1 VILSN
6 IEVLKDR
13 PSMRNMNATATPD
26 IRITGSEIITMNDSG
41 EVVSGGVIEIRDGI
55 ISRVGKKV
63 PKEIS
68 DEKINTIDGS
78 NHIALPGFINTHTH
92 VAMTSLRGYADD
104 LSLMP
109 WLQEKI
115 WPMELKMTP
124 EDRYWASMLG
134 VLDMIRSGTTCLVDM
149 SRDSEQVAKA
159 CETIGVRALLSEG
172 LLGTETDNPEIKLAE
187 SIDLA
192 QKWNKNEDNLIHFWM
207 GPHALYTCPQDYL
220 KKIISIAEE
229 LSIGIH
235 IHLSE
240 TEAEVLECKQNFSG
254 KSPVEVLYDL
264 GLFDHPTIAAHC
276 VHLSKK
282 DMGILADHNVTAVHN
297 PSSNMKLGS
306 GFMDLPQLLKQGINV
321 TLGTDSAVSNNMLS
335 ILNEMRM
342 AALIHKGIT
351 HDASVIPALEVLKM
365 ATRNGARA
373 IGLESS
379 LGQIKKGFFADI
391 ILIRKNQLH
400 TTPDTNS
407 ISHLVYSHR
416 TEDVQ
421 TVIIH
426 GKIVLHKGKFVDQ
439 DMREVIAQTNQF
451 ISRISN

>member
-1 VILSN
+1 MKI
-6 IEVLKDR
+6 
-13 PSMRNMNATATPD
+13 MNVTATPD
-26 IRITGSEIITMNDSG
+26 IRIVGSEIITMNDGG
-41 EVVSGGVIEIRDGI
+41 EVISGGVIDIRDGI
-55 ISRVGKKV
+55 ISRVGKNIPEKS
-63 PKEIS
+63 P

-78 NHIALPGFINTHTH
+78 NHIALPGLINTHTH

-104 LSLMP
+104 LSLMS

-115 WPMELKMTP
+115 WPMESKMTL

-159 CETIGVRALLSEG
+159 CEAIGVRAMLSEG
-172 LLGTETDNPEIKLAE
+172 LLETETDDPEKKLAK

-192 QKWNKNEDNLIHFWM
+192 QKWNKSEDSLIHFWM
-207 GPHALYTCPQDYL
+207 GSHALYTCPPDYL
-220 KKIISIAEE
+220 KKIISIAGE

-240 TEAEVLECKQNFSG
+240 TEDEVLECKQNYSG
-254 KSPVEVLYDL
+254 KTPVEVLYDL

-282 DMGILADHNVTAVHN
+282 DMRILAEHNVTAAHN

-306 GFMDLPQLLKQGINV
+306 GFMDLPQLLEQGINV

-351 HDASVIPALEVLKM
+351 HDASVISALDVLKM
-365 ATRNGARA
+365 ATRNGAQA
-373 IGLESS
+373 IGLESR
-379 LGQIKKGFFADI
+379 LGQIKKGFLADI
-391 ILIRKNQLH
+391 ILLRKDQLH

-426 GKIVLHKGKFVDQ
+426 GKIILHKSKFVDQ
-439 DMREVIAQTNQF
+439 DIKEVIAQTNQF
-451 ISRISN
+451 ISRISNQKQR

>member
-1 VILSN
+1 MCQ
-6 IEVLKDR
+6 KDQ
-13 PSMRNMNATATPD
+13 PSMRNLNVTEIPD
-26 IRITGSEIITMNDSG
+26 IRIAGSEIITMNDGG
-41 EVVSGGVIEIRDGI
+41 EVISRGVIDIRDGI
-55 ISRVGKKV
+55 ISRVEKNLPAGK
-63 PKEIS
+63 S
-68 DEKINTIDGS
+68 EKNTYTIDGS

-115 WPMELKMTP
+115 WPIESKMTL

-134 VLDMIRSGTTCLVDM
+134 VLDMIRSGITCFVDM
-149 SRDSEQVAKA
+149 SRNSEQVARA
-159 CETIGVRALLSEG
+159 CEAIGVRALLSEG
-172 LLGTETDNPEIKLAE
+172 LLGTETDNPEKKLAE

-192 QKWNKNEDNLIHFWM
+192 QKWNKSEDSLIRFWM
-207 GPHALYTCPQDYL
+207 GPHALYTCPPDYL
-220 KKIISIAEE
+220 KKIISTAGE

-240 TEAEVLECKQNFSG
+240 TEDEVLECKQNFSG

-282 DMGILADHNVTAVHN
+282 DMGILAESNVTAAHN

-306 GFMDLPQLLKQGINV
+306 GFMDLPQLLKLGINV

-335 ILNEMRM
+335 ILTEMRM

-351 HDASVIPALEVLKM
+351 HDASVIPAPDVLKM
-365 ATRNGARA
+365 ATRNGAQA
-373 IGLESS
+373 IGLESRLS
-379 LGQIKKGFFADI
+379 QIKKGFLADL
-391 ILIRKNQLH
+391 ILIRKDQLH
-400 TTPDTNS
+400 TAPDTNP

-416 TEDVQ
+416 TEEVQ
-421 TVIIH
+421 TVIIN
-426 GKIVLHKGKFVDQ
+426 GKIILHNGKFVEQ
-439 DMREVIAQTNQF
+439 DIKEVIAQTNQF
-451 ISRISN
+451 ISRISNQKQR